1 MSLDFSVLR
10 LTASGTSTIARACLR
25 NLSPVRIALA
35 MVLVAMNQG
44 AVAASAPMPLT
55 AEQQAVIAPVQA
67 LLSAVGAKDKA
78 GLLAQ
83 VLPDGNATLVRNG
96 KILHMSLAGL
106 ADGLSK
112 LFAAH
117 ANDQLAEPMHD
128 PLVLIDHNI
137 AMVWGP
143 YEAWIGGKMDHCGTN
158 VFNLIQVDGQWKI
171 SGISDNSRKD
181 CPVNAG

>member
-1 MSLDFSVLR
+1 M
-10 LTASGTSTIARACLR
+10 
-25 NLSPVRIALA
+25 ALA
-35 MVLVAMNQG
+35 AMTQG

-55 AEQQAVIAPVQA
+55 VEQQAVIAPVQA

-96 KILHMSLAGL
+96 KILHQSLAEL
-106 ADGLSK
+106 ADRLSEI
-112 LFAAH
+112 FAAH
-117 ANDQLAEPMHD
+117 ANDKLAEPMHD
-128 PLVLIDHNI
+128 PVVLIDHNI

-158 VFNLIQVDGQWKI
+158 VFNLIQVDGHWKI
-171 SGISDNSRKD
+171 SGISDNSRKE
-181 CPVNAG
+181 CPASAG